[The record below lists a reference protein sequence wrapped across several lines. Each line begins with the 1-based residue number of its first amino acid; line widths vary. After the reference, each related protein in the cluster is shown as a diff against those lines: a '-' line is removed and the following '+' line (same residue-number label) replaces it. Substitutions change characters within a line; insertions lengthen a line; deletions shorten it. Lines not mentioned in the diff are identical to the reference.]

1 MNSMVATRMGKPV
14 LAMAACVTACFVS
27 CADPVRVDAITEP
40 IKDIT
45 MAFPVI
51 GVVGARPLEEGA
63 SVKQGQL
70 VIELDKR
77 LEELEVRRRKLA
89 CDLAKIELDRLK
101 SLAERNAIS
110 VSREEIDKKQAEYDI
125 AMVELELAQETV
137 RRRQLL
143 SPIDGYVAEF
153 YKDVGEKCE
162 EQQPVVRLVDTKQC
176 YCVANVEARLA
187 PKIKPASQFK
197 IEIDTGAGVVSRM
210 GTVSYISPIADPASG
225 LLKIKLTFDNSDG
238 AVRPGLAA
246 RLILNE

>member
-1 MNSMVATRMGKPV
+1 MITTRMAKPV
-14 LAMAACVTACFVS
+14 LAMAACVAACFGS

-40 IKDIT
+40 VKDIT

-63 SVKQGQL
+63 SVKRGQL

-77 LEELEVRRRKLA
+77 LDELEVRRRKLA
-89 CDLAKIELDRLK
+89 CDLARIELDRLK

-125 AMVELELAQETV
+125 AVVELELAQETV

-143 SPIDGYVAEF
+143 SPIDGHVAEF

-162 EQQPVVRLVDTKQC
+162 EQQPVVRLVDTRQC

-187 PKIKPASQFK
+187 SKIKLESRFK
-197 IEIDTGAGVVSRM
+197 VEIDAGAGVVSRM

-225 LLKIKLTFDNSDG
+225 LLKIKLKFDNSDG
-238 AVRPGLAA
+238 AMRPGLAA
-246 RLILNE
+246 RLILSE